1 MLFYE
6 VRTMGAGIRLTL
18 AFFISLSGMVSAQ
31 KVGVVLSGGA
41 AKGLAHIGVLK
52 ALEEN
57 EIPIDYV
64 VGTSMGGIVAGCY
77 AAGMSP
83 DQIEEMVLSEDFL
96 RWVNGQPELGYN
108 YFYNKPDDNGSFI
121 RFNLSLDSALSLN
134 LNTAIASD
142 LTLNFALTERLAQPS
157 AIAKNNFD
165 SLFVPL
171 RVVAADIFT
180 QSQVILKDGLLSDA
194 LRATQT
200 VPFFY
205 SPIRVNGKFLF
216 DGGVYNN
223 FPVDVAQKEFNP
235 DVIIGCNVSSKVYK
249 EYPYGEDEKLIS
261 RSLLYMLLDKSDPAK
276 VPANGVYIQPN
287 LERYTAFDFARAK
300 SLIDSGY
307 AQTLR
312 QIPQIKSQLRPAD
325 LRTCEMVASRR
336 NKFNSRN
343 QPLQIHELQ
352 YDGFTP
358 AQQRY
363 INRFFKGYTKPLT
376 LRDTKAGYFNLMT
389 TSFFQTI
396 FPRIRLNEKDQFALE
411 LSRRP
416 QNDFQVDFGGV
427 IATRSISHIFLG
439 LNYFYFNRT
448 LTHGEANF
456 YAGNFYKSAMLKAR
470 INIPNA
476 GQFFLEPQATFNDW
490 DFLESRDVL
499 FQRFNPS
506 VLKRIDRKMGLSIG
520 RPVGELYRAS
530 LYGFYLN
537 NDDEFI
543 DTRVLVST
551 DTLDQHSLNGRRYGL
566 SLSTNTLNRKQ
577 YANQG
582 TSILFSIDRFDLRQ
596 RWEPGNTS
604 EIREGIENQVDWW
617 RIRLTLEQYFKKGVY
632 SSGIYLDGVFSN
644 QQPMA
649 NYFSTIAN
657 APGFFPLQDSR
668 TLLLRNFRAF
678 NFVAG
683 GWRNVLTIRKNLDF
697 RLEGYLFKP
706 FESIV
711 ESDNQKA
718 VLDGNF
724 TQVFFA
730 GTAGWVL
737 HAPVGPVSLSVNYYD
752 DPANRWNVLLH
763 VGFLVFNKPSID

>member
-1 MLFYE
+1 MRAAIGF
-6 VRTMGAGIRLTL
+6 TL
-18 AFFISLSGMVSAQ
+18 AFLFSLSLSGIAVAQ

-57 EIPIDYV
+57 EVPVDYI

-83 DQIEEMVLSEDFL
+83 EQIEAMVLSDDFL

-108 YFYNKPDDNGSFI
+108 YFYNKPDDNGAFV
-121 RFNLSLDSALSLN
+121 RFNLSLDSTLSLN

-142 LTLNFALTERLAQPS
+142 LTLNFALAERLAQPS
-157 AIAKNNFD
+157 AIARNNFD

-180 QSQVILKDGLLSDA
+180 QSQVILKTGLLSDA

-205 SPIRVNGKFLF
+205 NPIRIDGKFLF

-223 FPVDVAQKEFNP
+223 FPVDVAQHEFNP

-276 VPANGVYIQPN
+276 VPANGIYIQPD
-287 LERYTAFDFARAK
+287 LERYTAFDFARAR

-307 AQTLR
+307 AQTMR
-312 QIPQIKSQLRPAD
+312 QMAQIKSRLRPETA
-325 LRTCEMVASRR
+325 RTCDDVAARR
-336 NKFNSRN
+336 NKFNSRT
-343 QPLQIHELQ
+343 QPLLIQELA
-352 YDGFTP
+352 YDGFSP
-358 AQQRY
+358 RQQRY
-363 INRFFKGYTKPLT
+363 INRFFKGYEKPMT

-396 FPRIRLNEKDQFALE
+396 YPRILLTEKDQFALE
-411 LSRRP
+411 FSRRP

-439 LNYFYFNRT
+439 LNYFYFSRT

-456 YAGNFYKSAMLKAR
+456 YAGNFYKSALLKAR

-499 FQRFNPS
+499 FQRFNPT
-506 VLKRIDRKMGLSIG
+506 VLKRIDRKMGLAIG

-537 NDDEFI
+537 NDDDFI
-543 DTRVLVST
+543 NPRTLVST
-551 DTLDQHSLNGRRYGL
+551 DTLDQLSLNGGRYGL
-566 SLSTNTLNRKQ
+566 SFSTNTLNRKQ
-577 YANQG
+577 YANRG
-582 TSILFSIDRFDLRQ
+582 TSILFSIDRYDLNQ
-596 RWEPGNTS
+596 RWLPGNTS
-604 EIREGIENQVDWW
+604 EIRERLENQQEWW
-617 RIRLTLEQYFKKGVY
+617 RIRLTVEQYFKRGFY

-683 GWRNVLTIRKNLDF
+683 GWRNVFTLRKNLDF

-711 ESDNQKA
+711 ESVNQKA

-730 GTAGWVL
+730 GTGGWVL
-737 HAPVGPVSLSVNYYD
+737 HSPVGPVSLSVNYYD
-752 DPANRWNVLLH
+752 DPDNRWNVLLH
-763 VGFLVFNKPSID
+763 VGFLLFNKPSID